1 MDKRVVTMS
10 PHHSLIIDILHNRT
24 KVQFTAILKWGA
36 GFGFNVIIIKHINI
50 HVVRI
55 NIVRINIVRINI
67 VRINMAFIS

>member
-1 MDKRVVTMS
+1 MDKGVVTISNLS

-50 HVVRI
+50 VRI
-55 NIVRINIVRINI
+55 KIVRINIVRINI
-67 VRINMAFIS
+67 AFIS